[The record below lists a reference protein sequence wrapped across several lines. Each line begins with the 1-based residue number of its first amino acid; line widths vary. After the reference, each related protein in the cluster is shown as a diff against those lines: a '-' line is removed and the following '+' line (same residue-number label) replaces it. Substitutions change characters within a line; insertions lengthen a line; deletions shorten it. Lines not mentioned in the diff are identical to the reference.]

1 MNMIKWQ
8 ENTTTDRKREE
19 MTITCKVAGKYC
31 KEQYNKEFKLIMIRG
46 GEISHGRLN

>member
-1 MNMIKWQ
+1 MNMIKW
-8 ENTTTDRKREE
+8 EEDTTTDRKREE
-19 MTITCKVAGKYC
+19 MTITCKVVEKYG